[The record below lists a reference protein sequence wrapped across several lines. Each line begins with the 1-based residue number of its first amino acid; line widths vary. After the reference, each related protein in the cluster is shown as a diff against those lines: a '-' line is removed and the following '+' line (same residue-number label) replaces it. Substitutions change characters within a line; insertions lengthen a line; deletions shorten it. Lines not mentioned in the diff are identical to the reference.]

1 MNITFKIKVLLTI
14 VILTVAVG
22 CGSGV
27 REITY
32 DRFLERLSLGQ
43 VDHVVISED
52 YLTIKEHNGSMYS
65 TIAPADRHMIDD
77 MLEGKAKIT
86 VVKPNPIMEVMWH
99 LLPITLLI
107 VVMVYIHK
115 RARGQGGGLV
125 KPMDMEVKT
134 SDIRFD
140 DVAGIDDC
148 LADVKEVT
156 AYLID
161 PDCYKDMGGK
171 MPKGVLLAGPP
182 GTGKTL
188 LAKAIAGEANVPF
201 FSLSGSDFV
210 EMFVGVG
217 ASRVRELF
225 KSARTQEKCVI
236 FIDEID
242 AVGKKRSQAG
252 TGGNDERDQTLN
264 SLLVEMD
271 GFEPGSGILIIA
283 ATNRPDMLDEALTRP
298 GRFDRQ
304 IDVTLPDIEGRE
316 KILNVH
322 VRDIKVDKDLDLR
335 EVARST
341 VGFSGADL
349 ANLANEAALLAA
361 REGMRSV
368 NNDAFYR
375 AFEKIIM
382 GNVREFNPM
391 NRAEREAT
399 AYHESGHTIMGINA
413 WKHDPVHKVSIMP
426 RGRALGVTV
435 YIPERDTYGTG
446 RRQLEDRLSTLYAGR
461 CAEELIYGEME
472 VSTGASNDMER
483 ATEICVNM
491 VTKWGFNDSVG
502 KLVVNSENQYGMR
515 TTGSE
520 VQMISI
526 DKEIKDLSDR
536 TYERAMS
543 TLIKHRREL
552 ENMTKALIE
561 FETIDSDQVARIM
574 DGEDLAPHV
583 TLNQE
588 EKE

>member
-1 MNITFKIKVLLTI
+1 MTSKIKALLVAIALVGTI
-14 VILTVAVG
+14 S
-22 CGSGV
+22 CGGGI
-27 REITY
+27 REVTY
-32 DRFLERLSLGQ
+32 DKFLERVSIGMVES
-43 VDHVVISED
+43 VDIAGDH
-52 YLTIKEHNGSMYS
+52 LTIKDHDGSIY
-65 TIAPADRHMIDD
+65 TTTAPVDIHMIDD
-77 MLEGKAKIT
+77 LLEGKAEIIVT
-86 VVKPNPIMEVMWH
+86 KPNPIMEMMWH

-107 VVMVYIHK
+107 LVIVYIHRK
-115 RARGQGGGLV
+115 ARSSGGGLV
-125 KPMDMEVKT
+125 KPMDMEARR
-134 SDIRFD
+134 SDIRFS

-148 LADVKEVT
+148 LADIKEVT
-156 AYLID
+156 EYLMD
-161 PDCYKDMGGK
+161 PEKFVDMGGK

-188 LAKAIAGEANVPF
+188 LAKAIAGEADVPF
-201 FSLSGSDFV
+201 FSMAGSDFV

-217 ASRVRELF
+217 SSRVRELF
-225 KSARTQEKCVI
+225 KAARAVEKAVI

-242 AVGKKRSQAG
+242 AVGKKRSASG

-271 GFEPGSGILIIA
+271 GFNSGEGILLIA
-283 ATNRPDMLDEALTRP
+283 ATNRPDMLDEALTRA

-304 IDVTLPDIEGRE
+304 IDVSLPDIAGRE
-316 KILNVH
+316 KILGVH
-322 VRDIKVDKDLDLR
+322 TREIRTNKDLDLR

-361 REGMRSV
+361 REGKNDV
-368 NNDAFYR
+368 DNDAFYR

-382 GNVREFNPM
+382 GNVREVNPM

-399 AYHESGHTIMGINA
+399 AYHEAGHAIMGIHA

-435 YIPERDTYGTG
+435 YIPERETYGTG

-483 ATEICVNM
+483 ATEICVSM

-502 KLVVNSENQYGMR
+502 KLTVNSENQYGMR

-520 VQMISI
+520 VQMVNI
-526 DKEIKDLSDR
+526 DEEIKNLSDR
-536 TYERAMS
+536 TYDKAMS
-543 TLIKHRREL
+543 TLIENRTAL

-574 DGEDLAPHV
+574 DGEDIAPNI

-588 EKE
+588 D